1 VSAIRETSRAFEATA
16 DAALR
21 PAKAKEEPNAL
32 AHWVRALSNKQAME
46 SGEVRTLLALVEGQ
60 REARGAD
67 LALRDEA
74 ESVSYAE
81 LVLRA
86 RDYGAWAQAQ
96 GLKPGDVVCLIM
108 PNCAD
113 YVAIWL
119 GLTHLGCV
127 TSLINTNLVGAGL
140 VHCIRTSRPRLVLAG
155 ATLLSRVNAVLDDLE
170 PAMGLWVHDDGLS
183 CVRPERAA
191 AGSEASGGC
200 DEAVTPTLADPALL
214 IFTSGTT
221 GFPKAAYVTHGRI
234 LEWSGWFAGMM
245 DAQREDRLFNCLPM
259 YHSVGGVVAVGAML
273 FAGAAVVIRQHFSVT
288 RFWRD
293 IVQNDCTIFQY
304 IGELCRYLT
313 RGPEVAEAKSHRL
326 RLCCGNG
333 LRAEVWA
340 EFQSRF
346 AVPRVLEYYAATEG
360 NVSLF
365 NCEGKL
371 GAIGRIPPVLAHRFP
386 VTLIKLDEDSGLPL
400 RDAAG
405 FCLRCAPDEPGEAIG
420 RIEAGSRSASRRFDG
435 YTDAEA
441 SSSKVLRNVFAEGDC
456 WFRTGDLMRRDR
468 QGYFYF
474 VDRLGGSFRWKGEN
488 VSATEVASVIMQC
501 PEVLDAVVFGVRV
514 RGTEGRAGMA
524 ALAVGAGF
532 RADTLTAHLAAHLPP
547 FARPVFIRLC
557 ASIPSTGTFKL
568 RQEDLA
574 REGLAVRSQTG
585 SLWFHEL
592 GSGGLL
598 PCTDELLDNIAS
610 GAIRL

>member
-1 VSAIRETSRAFEATA
+1 MSVKAREQ
-16 DAALR
+16 
-21 PAKAKEEPNAL
+21 PNAL
-32 AHWVRALSNKQAME
+32 AHWVRALRNKE
-46 SGEVRTLLALVEGQ
+46 TIENGEVRTLLSLIEGQ
-60 REARGAD
+60 QAARGDD
-67 LALRDEA
+67 LALRDEV

-81 LVLRA
+81 LVRRA
-86 RDYGAWAQAQ
+86 RHYGGWGRAQ
-96 GLKPGDVVCLIM
+96 GLGAGDTVCLIM

-127 TSLINTNLVGAGL
+127 TALINTNLVGAGL
-140 VHCIRTSRPRLVLAG
+140 AHCIRTSRPRLVLA
-155 ATLLSRVNAVLDDLE
+155 AWSLLDRINAVLDE
-170 PAMGLWVHDDGLS
+170 GTPEVGLWVHDNGLS
-183 CVRPERAA
+183 CARRERTAA
-191 AGSEASGGC
+191 NREAT
-200 DEAVTPTLADPALL
+200 EACGEMATVSLADPALL

-273 FAGAAVVIRQHFSVT
+273 FAGGAVVIRQQFSVT
-288 RFWRD
+288 RFWHD
-293 IVQNDCTIFQY
+293 IVQNECTIFQY

-313 RGPEVAEAKSHRL
+313 RVREVPEATSHRL

-333 LRAEVWA
+333 LRADVWEA
-340 EFQSRF
+340 FQSRF

-365 NCEGKL
+365 NCEGKI
-371 GAIGRIPPVLAHRFP
+371 GAIGRIPSILAHRFP
-386 VTLIKLDEDSGLPL
+386 IVLIRLDGDSGLPL
-400 RDAAG
+400 RNEAG
-405 FCLRCAPDEPGEAIG
+405 FCLPCAADEPGEAIG
-420 RIEAGSRSASRRFDG
+420 RIEAESRSASRRFDG

-441 SSSKVLRNVFAEGDC
+441 SASKVLRDVFAPGDC

-468 QGYFYF
+468 HGYFYF
-474 VDRLGGSFRWKGEN
+474 VDRLGASFRWKGEN

-501 PEVLDAVVFGVRV
+501 PGVLDAVVFGVPV
-514 RGTEGRAGMA
+514 TGTEGRAGMA
-524 ALAVGAGF
+524 AVAVGSEFHPDALHG
-532 RADTLTAHLAAHLPP
+532 HLAAHLPS
-547 FARPVFIRLC
+547 FARPLFIRLC
-557 ASIPSTGTFKL
+557 ESIPSTGTFKL

-574 REGLAVRSQTG
+574 RQGLTVSGQTG
-585 SLWFHEL
+585 SLWFNDPASARL
-592 GSGGLL
+592 V
-598 PCTDELLDNIAS
+598 PCSEELLKDIDS

>member
-1 VSAIRETSRAFEATA
+1 VSAARSMSEVLVASP
-16 DAALR
+16 DLAAR
-21 PAKAKEEPNAL
+21 PARTKEEPNAL
-32 AHWVRALSNKQAME
+32 AHWVRALSNKQAVE
-46 SGEVRTLLALVEGQ
+46 SGEVRTLLSLVEGQ
-60 REARGAD
+60 QAARGDD

-81 LVLRA
+81 LVRRA
-86 RDYGAWAQAQ
+86 RHYGTWARAQ
-96 GLKPGDVVCLIM
+96 GLRPGDVVCLIM
-108 PNCAD
+108 PNCAE

-127 TSLINTNLVGAGL
+127 TALINTNLVGAGL
-140 VHCIRTSRPRLVLAG
+140 AHCIRTSRPRLILAARSLRARVEAIADCV
-155 ATLLSRVNAVLDDLE
+155 ATGI
-170 PAMGLWVHDDGLS
+170 GLWVHDDGLS
-183 CVRPERAA
+183 CVRPERRAANPEAA
-191 AGSEASGGC
+191 AGTG
-200 DEAVTPTLADPALL
+200 DTVTVALADPALL

-273 FAGAAVVIRQHFSVT
+273 FAGGSVAIRQQFSVT
-288 RFWRD
+288 RFWPD
-293 IVQNDCTIFQY
+293 IVQNECTIFQY

-313 RGPEVAEAKSHRL
+313 RGPEVAEAKAHRL

-333 LRAEVWA
+333 LRAEVW
-340 EFQSRF
+340 EVFQSRF
-346 AVPRVLEYYAATEG
+346 GVPRVLEYYAATEG

-365 NCEGKL
+365 NCEGKV

-386 VTLIKLDEDSGLPL
+386 IAVIRLDEDSGAPL
-400 RDAAG
+400 RNEAG
-405 FCLRCAPDEPGEAIG
+405 FCVPCAADEPGEAIG
-420 RIEAGSRSASRRFDG
+420 RIEADSRSASRRFDG

-441 SSSKVLRNVFAEGDC
+441 SASKVLRDVFVLGDC

-488 VSATEVASVIMQC
+488 VSATEVASVIMQY
-501 PEVLDAVVFGVRV
+501 PDVLDAVVFGVPV
-514 RGTEGRAGMA
+514 TGTEGRAGMA
-524 ALAVGAGF
+524 AVAVGAEF
-532 RADTLTAHLAAHLPP
+532 RPDTLNAHLAAHLPS
-547 FARPVFIRLC
+547 FARPLFIRLC
-557 ASIPSTGTFKL
+557 ESIPSTATFKL
-568 RQEDLA
+568 RQEELV
-574 REGLAVRSQTG
+574 REGLTVSSETG
-585 SLWFHEL
+585 SLWFNDPA
-592 GSGGLL
+592 SGRLL
-598 PCTDELLDNIAS
+598 PCTDEVLKNIAS